1 MFAIVETGGKQYKVA
16 PGNAI
21 TVERLV
27 SEPGATVDLDRVLM
41 IGDDGG
47 SVKVGNPFIA
57 GAKVRAHV
65 LGHERGEK
73 IVVFKYK
80 AKVNY
85 RRRTGHRQEITRIR
99 VTDILP
105 Q

>member
-16 PGNAI
+16 PGNAL
-21 TVERLV
+21 TVERLK
-27 SEPGATVDLDRVLM
+27 SEPGETIDIDRVLM
-41 IGDDGG
+41 IGDDNG
-47 SVKVGNPFIA
+47 VKVGNPFLS

-73 IVVFKYK
+73 LVVFKYK

-85 RRRTGHRQEITRIR
+85 RRRTGHRQELTRLRI
-99 VTDILP
+99 TDILP
-105 Q
+105 A